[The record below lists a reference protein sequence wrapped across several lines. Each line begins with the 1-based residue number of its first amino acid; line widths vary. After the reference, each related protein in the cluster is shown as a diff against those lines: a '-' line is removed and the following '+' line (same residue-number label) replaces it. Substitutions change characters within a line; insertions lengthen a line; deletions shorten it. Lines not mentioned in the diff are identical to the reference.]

1 MLKRDGKGL
10 GFSIAGGKGATPYR
24 GTDEVSIFGNLK
36 YQYDLG
42 LKNFRLGFIHR

>member
-24 GTDEVSIFGNLK
+24 GTDEVSILE
-36 YQYDLG
+36 
-42 LKNFRLGFIHR
+42 I